1 MFDFGMSHE
10 EARLKSVSLRG
21 KVGAIALEA
30 SLEQVY
36 QNTSKYPLELFYTFP
51 LPQKAVITNVVMTL
65 GGETFDMI
73 VSEAKKAEQKYEREL
88 DDGNTVVSIKKSR
101 EGLFA
106 AQLGNLLP
114 GDVVKLAID
123 FVLPNQIVGGDVRIK
138 LPTTIAPRYGDAD
151 THFDSPTDIPES
163 DFFVQYPFN
172 AVFEFQDGAASSFA
186 SPSHDF
192 KAVRH
197 EGKLSIEL
205 DTEEGLDRDVVVDFP
220 LNGAANPSE
229 LVEFDGKVGL
239 ISLVQPPVNSK
250 VEKRP
255 LHILLDVSGSML
267 GEPMETSRRAL
278 QKLIRSLPEGAEI
291 TFTAF
296 GTTVE
301 TYFEHPLRIRPDMF
315 ANIDGIF
322 ERATSD
328 TLGGTELAKA
338 LENVG
343 QRFGKFGGDILLI
356 TDGQVW
362 DIDDCLA
369 AILPFELRVFA
380 IGIGAAAVDANLRVL
395 AGKTQGA
402 ADYIINANDLVKGI
416 VGQIGR
422 FTDLGWPDARI
433 AAAADPIWQSGLEY
447 RVFGNDSEL
456 MFALFDSVPEGQLT
470 CELNS
475 ADSSTQIQISSRDRV
490 SGSVRLKKLFAS
502 ARLASLDTDMAA
514 EFAVKHGLI
523 SDYTSAVLLKQNNAF
538 EKPVDFARQEKVR
551 QQAVSGRSGL
561 GGINAY
567 VDRYYDYEDLEDDV
581 DGDDGGFFAAAIIG
595 GNFSRKRDAEEPQDS
610 SDASAFSQ
618 GRRVMESSEWI
629 FDDEGEDPWST
640 KKPANPLSEGEFSAF
655 KRLIA
660 KMKKR
665 KNLEV
670 DLQWL
675 FDNGLPEKL
684 LKLGERPQDTW
695 DNSVSVDDL
704 SWYLAQHLLDCT
716 FGLRISH
723 KSLNG
728 FVGKTALEDAFSDE
742 ALLNVESRWRAVKL
756 LMGLEL
762 PKRHMKNLWGLM
774 DG

>member
-30 SLEQVY
+30 TLEQAY

-65 GGETFDMI
+65 GGETFEMT

-88 DDGNTVVSIKKSR
+88 EDGNTVVSIKKSR
-101 EGLFA
+101 EGLFT

-123 FVLPNQIVGGDVRIK
+123 FVLPHQIVGGDVRIK
-138 LPTTIAPRYGDAD
+138 LPTTIAPRYGYAD
-151 THFDSPTDIPES
+151 THFDSPADIPES

-172 AVFEFQDGAASSFA
+172 AAFEFQDSAASSFA

-192 KAVRH
+192 KAIRN

-205 DTEEGLDRDVVVDFP
+205 DTAEGLDRDVVVDFP
-220 LNGAANPSE
+220 LNGAANPGE
-229 LVEFDGKVGL
+229 FVEFDGKVGL
-239 ISLVQPPVNSK
+239 ISLVQPPVNLTA
-250 VEKRP
+250 EKRP

-267 GEPMETSRRAL
+267 GEPMETSRLAL
-278 QKLIRSLPEGAEI
+278 QKLIRNLPEGAEI

-296 GTTVE
+296 GSTVE

-362 DIDDCLA
+362 DIDNCLA

-402 ADYIINANDLVKGI
+402 ADYLLNANDLVKGV

-422 FTDLGWPDARI
+422 FTDLGWPNARV
-433 AAAADPIWQSGLEY
+433 AAAVEPIWQSGLEY
-447 RVFGNDSEL
+447 SVFGNDSEL
-456 MFALFDSVPEGQLT
+456 MFALFDSVPDGPLT

-475 ADSSTQIQISSRDRV
+475 AHTSTQIQLSSRNRV
-490 SGSVRLKKLFAS
+490 SSSVRLKKLFAN
-502 ARLASLDTDMAA
+502 ARLASIDADMAA

-538 EKPVDFARQEKVR
+538 EKPVDFAHQEKVK

-561 GGINAY
+561 GGTNAH
-567 VDRYYDYEDLEDDV
+567 VDRYYDYEGLEDD
-581 DGDDGGFFAAAIIG
+581 DGGDDTLLSAAIAAS
-595 GNFSRKRDAEEPQDS
+595 NLSRRDADDW
-610 SDASAFSQ
+610 SDEISFSQ
-618 GRRVMESSEWI
+618 KIGVRC
-629 FDDEGEDPWST
+629 DEGSPFSAGNPDPRFT
-640 KKPANPLSEGEFSAF
+640 KKPANPLSEDEFSAF

-660 KMKKR
+660 KLQKR
-665 KNLEV
+665 KHLEV

-695 DNSVSVDDL
+695 DNSVSADDL